1 VRAPARLR
9 SEAEGEYRPAPALGA
24 DTASL
29 ARELGYSD
37 KQIDG
42 MVDDRAL
49 RAF

>member
-37 KQIDG
+37 KQIDQ
-42 MVDDRAL
+42 MVDDGTLGAL
-49 RAF
+49 